1 MLTEINTAIGFKEF
15 IQSHTEVSYLEVG
28 LCSVRLLQS
37 PLFRVILNTFY
48 NRGGCREEVMLI
60 SISGQCVKGIDNE
73 YSDAIYMWEER
84 TLRLLIILLKYSISD
99 TKPEQFIF
107 FWATQ
112 AGFLCHGWGLWQSW
126 PQARMASGHPHSTAW
141 ADGLTWGLY
150 SLHCFLLVGPPWA
163 TTKLYF
169 ISVLRIRYLRWFLHI
184 PQLLITY
191 L

>member
-1 MLTEINTAIGFKEF
+1 MTEINTAIGFKEF
-15 IQSHTEVSYLEVG
+15 IQSLTEVPDLDVG

-37 PLFRVILNTFY
+37 PLFRDILNTFY

-107 FWATQ
+107 FWAIQ
-112 AGFLCHGWGLWQSW
+112 AGFLSVMGEGCDSLGHRQEWLQSSFTAQHEQPGWLGASTTCIAFCLWDCYRQPQNSILFQSW
-126 PQARMASGHPHSTAW
+126 ES
-141 ADGLTWGLY
+141 D
-150 SLHCFLLVGPPWA
+150 
-163 TTKLYF
+163 
-169 ISVLRIRYLRWFLHI
+169 I
-184 PQLLITY
+184 
-191 L
+191 